1 MGESDSSW
9 AEKRI
14 LAALMMAIESLL
26 GANPPKLGWEKGN
39 FLPHG
44 RVFYGFFYWF
54 FYWADNETVQRF
66 AGS

>member
-1 MGESDSSW
+1 
-9 AEKRI
+9 
-14 LAALMMAIESLL
+14 MMAIESLL